1 MPDGFSGRLIWSEDR
16 AQICLQMSDED
27 HTVNPVGILIGD
39 FTTLA
44 TIAANPSDWIGEE
57 VNVAGWT
64 TGAISPDYDKGYIG
78 DGKDYF
84 ERSTTLRFQIAGAHA
99 EWIELGTYIEFY
111 NVTVVWNEA
120 EGRILLDVPLY
131 AVGTIDVPPSTFS
144 WTEGWEVWTWQVNTL
159 VNVNG
164 ELNQT
169 SNGDLWLVASGTEQ
183 RICLFDDGTAMTTG
197 FDSEGNS
204 TGVQVW
210 TGRLLAMDATGNPGV
225 QLCLAL

>member
-1 MPDGFSGRLIWSEDR
+1 M
-16 AQICLQMSDED
+16 
-27 HTVNPVGILIGD
+27 
-39 FTTLA
+39 
-44 TIAANPSDWIGEE
+44 
-57 VNVAGWT
+57 
-64 TGAISPDYDKGYIG
+64 
-78 DGKDYF
+78 
-84 ERSTTLRFQIAGAHA
+84 
-99 EWIELGTYIEFY
+99 
-111 NVTVVWNEA
+111 
-120 EGRILLDVPLY
+120 
-131 AVGTIDVPPSTFS
+131 
-144 WTEGWEVWTWQVNTL
+144 NTL

-183 RICLFDDGTAMTTG
+183 RICLFDDGAALATG